1 MIKKI
6 LILLVSLFVA
16 SSALFAEVYYL
27 PYNMVNNTSYINLND
42 TATFNGTTDGEWTD
56 SDTSTGDN
64 YNNKEILGIVAF
76 DDVEGEYKV
85 NFNFGGTDDW
95 MFTSQKNHDNK
106 IPFGLDLVVRVNINK
121 EEPLDDENPVI
132 SKGYKKGNSDMSLS
146 EEVYIEVPGV
156 KKNGSKYTEIWI
168 DIVLVVPKKGDV
180 TAPEAN
186 YAEDDSYVASFS
198 IDITK
203 KNSKTGEMESVGS
216 YTVFMQGYYYQDNTG
231 HQPDAPEVNYVVI
244 PNAAANNINLT
255 ELGTGEITIGDY
267 FYEAK
272 TIWYN
277 KNSQVNLPNTNPM
290 YSISLSS
297 SEKGASKEFFRLI
310 HNDLPA
316 GMTPNEYTS
325 VCYEIGVKQ
334 NEQANVP
341 EENWFDG
348 TLRINNGQPDKAVKG
363 KVHKFETRP
372 NFGNN
377 AAINHYDE
385 GELVFKL
392 ADNAD
397 ISKLTA
403 GMYSSNI
410 YVHLISNY

>member
-42 TATFNGTTDGEWTD
+42 TATFNGTTKGQWIRSE
-56 SDTSTGDN
+56 TSTSAN
-64 YNNKEILGIVAF
+64 YNNKEILGIVGF
-76 DDVEGEYKV
+76 DGVEGEYEV
-85 NFNFGGTDDW
+85 TFNFGGTNNW

-106 IPFGLDLVVRVNINK
+106 IPFGLDLVVRVNIND
-121 EEPLDDENPVI
+121 EEPLDDSKPVI
-132 SKGYKKGNSDMSLS
+132 SMGYKSGNSNMSLS
-146 EEVYIEVPGV
+146 EPVTIKVPGC
-156 KKNGSKYTEIWI
+156 KGGNQYTDIWI
-168 DIVLVVPKKGDV
+168 DIVLVVPKKDDV

-203 KNSKTGEMESVGS
+203 KDETTGKYDVLVGS
-216 YTVFMQGYYYQDNTG
+216 YTVFMQGYYQQDNTG

-277 KNSQVNLPNTNPM
+277 KDSQENWPNTNPM

-297 SEKGASKEFFRLI
+297 SEKGASEEFFRLV

-334 NEQANVP
+334 KGQASVP

-348 TLRINNGQPDKAVKG
+348 TLTINNGQPDNAVKG
-363 KVHKFETRP
+363 KVHEFETRP

-377 AAINHYDE
+377 AAINHYYE

-392 ADNAD
+392 ADDAD

>member
-6 LILLVSLFVA
+6 LALVVSLFVI

-42 TATFNGTTDGEWTD
+42 TATFNGTKDGNWIN
-56 SDTSTGDN
+56 SDTSTIDN
-64 YNNKEILGIVAF
+64 YNNKEILGIVGF
-76 DDVEGEYKV
+76 DGVEGEYEV
-85 NFNFGGTDDW
+85 TFNFGGTNNW

-106 IPFGLDLVVRVNINK
+106 IPFGLDLVVRVNVPG
-121 EEPLDDENPVI
+121 EERLDDATPVI
-132 SKGYKKGNSDMSLS
+132 SKGYKAGNSNMNLTEPVSITVPGYKGNV
-146 EEVYIEVPGV
+146 E
-156 KKNGSKYTEIWI
+156 YTDIWI
-168 DIVLVVPKKGDV
+168 DIVLVVPKKGEV

-203 KNSKTGEMESVGS
+203 KNETTGKYDVLVGS
-216 YTVFMQGYYYQDNTG
+216 YTVFMQGYYQQDNTG

-255 ELGTGEITIGDY
+255 ELGTGEITICDY

-277 KNSQVNLPNTNPM
+277 KDSQVNLPNTNLM

-297 SEKGASKEFFRLI
+297 SEKGASEELFRLV
-310 HNDLPA
+310 HNDLPE

-334 NEQANVP
+334 KGQANVP

-348 TLRINNGQPDKAVKG
+348 TLKIDNGQPYKTVKG
-363 KVHKFETRP
+363 KVHMFETRP

-403 GMYSSNI
+403 GMYSSNV

>member
-42 TATFNGTTDGEWTD
+42 TATFNGTTKGKWID
-56 SDTSTGDN
+56 SSVSAEDN
-64 YNNKEILGIVAF
+64 YNNNEILGIVAF

-85 NFNFGGTDDW
+85 NFNFGETDDW

-121 EEPLDDENPVI
+121 EEPLDDLNPVI

-146 EEVYIEVPGV
+146 EEVYIKVPGF
-156 KKNGSKYTEIWI
+156 KDGSQYTEIWI
-168 DIVLVVPKKGDV
+168 DIVLVVPKKDDV

-203 KNSKTGEMESVGS
+203 KNETTGKYDVPVGL

-231 HQPDAPEVNYVVI
+231 HETNAPEVVFIVT
-244 PNAAANNINLT
+244 PNSGANNINLT
-255 ELGTGEITIGDY
+255 ELGNGEIVIGEY
-267 FYEAK
+267 YYESK
-272 TIWYN
+272 TNWYN
-277 KNSQVNLPNTNPM
+277 NSTTHADTRPK

-297 SEKGASKEFFRLI
+297 SEDVYTQEKFLLV
-310 HNDLPA
+310 HNKLPD
-316 GMTPNEYTS
+316 GMTPNDYTS
-325 VCYEIGVKQ
+325 ICYEVGIKEKNSSDVLQ
-334 NEQANVP
+334 
-341 EENWFDG
+341 WF
-348 TLRINNGQPDKAVKG
+348 NGQLSETNYGIPDKKVEG
-363 KVHKFETRP
+363 KIHNFETRP

-377 AAINHYDE
+377 EAVNYYDE
-385 GELVFKL
+385 REFIFKV
-392 ADNAD
+392 ADDAD